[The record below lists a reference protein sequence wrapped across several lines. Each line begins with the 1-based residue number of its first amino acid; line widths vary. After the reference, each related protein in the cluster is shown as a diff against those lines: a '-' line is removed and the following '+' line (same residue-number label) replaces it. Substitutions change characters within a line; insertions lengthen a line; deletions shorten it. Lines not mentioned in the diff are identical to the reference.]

1 MAPRAFP
8 QGVERLVRR
17 ATIVNSADDIRRVTT
32 QCLADGTPCV
42 LELGDNIV
50 CSAGFTIPGGLK
62 AFSVDGAQR
71 FKFIVSGD
79 LPFLFY
85 AKGAENNDG
94 CPVEVSNVTVQVKA
108 GSSLETVFVVEQVS
122 AVSAATFSD
131 TLTVTSIY
139 VDATAAGASCTNLF
153 AHGDYQHPVGF
164 RIGRFFA
171 EDVSINGVDNVL
183 AVGDATMFWTDCSVR
198 NMLISGSVAATFGQG
213 VASSVFNGIVEN
225 LVAPSTVFSVG
236 SRSTVSLQYAR
247 LDSFIG
253 TSVSVLGKITL
264 LRVSTATTRTLT
276 AFDVDL
282 DNISV
287 PAAPSLGLAD
297 WWHEARFGS
306 NNAAA
311 MDFFVGAAVSSGT
324 NTTAIP
330 AAAVDGG
337 IPAGVF
343 LRSNTTANGG
353 YRYQTSSLVG
363 DRFGVTS
370 HKYWCQFRWR
380 TAFAG
385 RTVFLGFHDSATV
398 ADPVDGAYFKVTT
411 NIVSAVTANNST
423 RTTNATTVT
432 LSLDVIYT
440 FDVEVN
446 AAGNSARFRVYAG
459 TSATPILDVT
469 NTTNIPT
476 TSARAFGTGIV
487 ATESS
492 TTASDIGI
500 LYMQGAGTVAGFE
513 RARGQP

>member
-85 AKGAENNDG
+85 AKGAEDNNG

-108 GSSLETVFVVEQVS
+108 GSSLGTVFVVEQVS

-213 VASSVFNGIVEN
+213 IASSVFNGIVEN

-282 DNISV
+282 DNISGGGGGGTTITAATIDV
-287 PAAPSLGLAD
+287 PFGR
-297 WWHEARFGS
+297 HEQTVTVVDAS
-306 NNAAA
+306 CT
-311 MDFFVGAAVSSGT
+311 AVSKVIVSWGAT
-324 NTTAIP
+324 LPTDENQPSMGNVTFSALP
-330 AAAVDGG
+330 SAGSFAVT
-337 IPAGVF
+337 V
-343 LRSNTTANGG
+343 
-353 YRYQTSSLVG
+353 SSDEAVG
-363 DRFGVTS
+363 
-370 HKYWCQFRWR
+370 
-380 TAFAG
+380 
-385 RTVFLGFHDSATV
+385 
-398 ADPVDGAYFKVTT
+398 GAYK
-411 NIVSAVTANNST
+411 
-423 RTTNATTVT
+423 
-432 LSLDVIYT
+432 
-440 FDVEVN
+440 
-446 AAGNSARFRVYAG
+446 
-459 TSATPILDVT
+459 
-469 NTTNIPT
+469 
-476 TSARAFGTGIV
+476 
-487 ATESS
+487 
-492 TTASDIGI
+492 I
-500 LYMQGAGTVAGFE
+500 LYTLG
-513 RARGQP
+513 

>member
-1 MAPRAFP
+1 M
-8 QGVERLVRR
+8 
-17 ATIVNSADDIRRVTT
+17 TT
-32 QCLADGTPCV
+32 QCLADGTPCT
-42 LELGDNIV
+42 LELGSNIV

-85 AKGAENNDG
+85 AKGAEDNNG

-198 NMLISGSVAATFGQG
+198 NMLVSGSAAATFGQG

-253 TSVSVLGKITL
+253 TSVSVLGRITL
-264 LRVSTATTRTLT
+264 LRVFTATTRTLT

-282 DNISV
+282 DNISGGGGGGTTITAATITVPYGLQEQTATVVDASCTAASKVIVGWGATTADDENQPQASDVTFSAV
-287 PAAPSLGLAD
+287 PAAGSLAITVSGND
-297 WWHEARFGS
+297 D
-306 NNAAA
+306 NN
-311 MDFFVGAAVSSGT
+311 VG
-324 NTTAIP
+324 
-330 AAAVDGG
+330 
-337 IPAGVF
+337 
-343 LRSNTTANGG
+343 
-353 YRYQTSSLVG
+353 
-363 DRFGVTS
+363 
-370 HKYWCQFRWR
+370 
-380 TAFAG
+380 
-385 RTVFLGFHDSATV
+385 
-398 ADPVDGAYFKVTT
+398 GAY
-411 NIVSAVTANNST
+411 
-423 RTTNATTVT
+423 R
-432 LSLDVIYT
+432 
-440 FDVEVN
+440 
-446 AAGNSARFRVYAG
+446 
-459 TSATPILDVT
+459 
-469 NTTNIPT
+469 
-476 TSARAFGTGIV
+476 
-487 ATESS
+487 
-492 TTASDIGI
+492 I
-500 LYMQGAGTVAGFE
+500 LYTLG
-513 RARGQP
+513 